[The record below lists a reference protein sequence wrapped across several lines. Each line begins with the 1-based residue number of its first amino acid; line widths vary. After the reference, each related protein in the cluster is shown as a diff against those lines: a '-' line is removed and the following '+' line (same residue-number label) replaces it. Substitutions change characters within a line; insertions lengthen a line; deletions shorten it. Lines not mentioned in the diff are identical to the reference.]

1 MSYQTVKKSCNCQKY
16 DSFAEKQVIGNTAN
30 QIPPYYNLG
39 PNIHISDKPIYI
51 YTFPDQNYINGGPPP
66 QLNYKMMPWFLTS

>member
-30 QIPPYYNLG
+30 QIPPYYNLR
-39 PNIHISDKPIYI
+39 P
-51 YTFPDQNYINGGPPP
+51 
-66 QLNYKMMPWFLTS
+66 